1 VIPFITITVQAP
13 EVETKPQLVIEE
25 AAQQM
30 ILIQPDHESFNWMN
44 IIWAFYVL
52 ATFFLLIKSTLAI
65 FKIKRIKGEKR
76 IYQSYNIVLT
86 KEDLSPFSFWNTIYL
101 GKNYIKR

>member
-52 ATFFLLIKSTLAI
+52 AFF
-65 FKIKRIKGEKR
+65 
-76 IYQSYNIVLT
+76 Y
-86 KEDLSPFSFWNTIYL
+86 
-101 GKNYIKR
+101 